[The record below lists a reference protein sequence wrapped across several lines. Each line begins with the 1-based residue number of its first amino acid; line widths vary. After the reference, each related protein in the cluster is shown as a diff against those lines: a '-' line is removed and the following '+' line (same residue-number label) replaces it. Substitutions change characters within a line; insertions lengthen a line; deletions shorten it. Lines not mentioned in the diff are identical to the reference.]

1 MEAGIKNERHGMY
14 CRTFPAVKK
23 AGYARRTKTLQREKE
38 TGRQKDNRSAD
49 RLAER

>member
-1 MEAGIKNERHGMY
+1 MKGTV

-23 AGYARRTKTLQREKE
+23 AGYAHRTKTLQREKE

-49 RLAER
+49 KQTER